1 MGVSNGRQPSLDHP
15 SQNESGLQR
24 SRGGSESKSDVRA
37 GSGMGR
43 RTSDIQFPLL
53 QQLSLQSSGT
63 GSPLAAS
70 STSSS
75 EECLNHPSPPLASHG
90 QNKLEDLSEEAKAD
104 LIAQLASDP
113 RAVSLMREAVSKGE
127 ATSNGSRGNISLVLS
142 VRIIHM
148 HTHTMS

>member
-1 MGVSNGRQPSLDHP
+1 MSNGRQPSLDHP

-43 RTSDIQFPLL
+43 RTPDMSSSQFPLL

-148 HTHTMS
+148 HTHT